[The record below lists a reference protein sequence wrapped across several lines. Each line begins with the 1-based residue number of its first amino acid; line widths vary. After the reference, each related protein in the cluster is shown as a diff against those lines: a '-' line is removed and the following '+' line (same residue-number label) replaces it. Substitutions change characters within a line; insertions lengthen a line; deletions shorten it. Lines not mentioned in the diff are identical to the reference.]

1 MSKIEQEI
9 FKSIQT
15 IAKRLIDKSE
25 FDKTIQGLVI
35 AVPVGENDTMYTI
48 KYENA
53 QYHAKYSGQESIQI
67 GDIVCVLIPNNIT
80 SNTKFILGK
89 V

>member
-15 IAKRLIDKSE
+15 IAKRLIDKSG
-25 FDKTIQGLVI
+25 FDKTIRGTVI
-35 AVPVGENDTMYTI
+35 KTPVGEEDPFYI
-48 KYENA
+48 VQHENA
-53 QYHAKYSGQESIQI
+53 QYHAKFSGQEQIKI
-67 GDIVCVLIPNNIT
+67 GDTVFLLIPNNNN
-80 SNTKFILGK
+80 SNTKYILGK

>member
-15 IAKRLIDKSE
+15 IAKRLIDKSG

-35 AVPVGENDTMYTI
+35 GTPTTEDPFYIVKND
-48 KYENA
+48 NA
-53 QYHAKYSGQESIQI
+53 QYRAKYSGSETIQI
-67 GDIVCVLIPNNIT
+67 GDSVYLLIPNNDT
-80 SNTKFILGK
+80 ANTKFILGK
-89 V
+89 I

>member
-15 IAKRLIDKSE
+15 IAKRMIDKSG
-25 FDKTIQGLVI
+25 FDKTITGTVI
-35 AVPVGENDTMYTI
+35 QLADEESPFYIIRHD
-48 KYENA
+48 NA
-53 QYHAKYSGQESIQI
+53 QYHAKYSGTEEIQI
-67 GDIVCVLIPNNIT
+67 GDTVCILIPGGDT
-80 SNTKFILGK
+80 TKTKFILGI